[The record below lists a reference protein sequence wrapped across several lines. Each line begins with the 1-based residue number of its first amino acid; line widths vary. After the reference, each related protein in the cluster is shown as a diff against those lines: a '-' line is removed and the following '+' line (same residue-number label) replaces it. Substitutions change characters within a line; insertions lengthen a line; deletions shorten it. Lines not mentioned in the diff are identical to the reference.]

1 MDITK
6 TYEFTTEING
16 VKSSV
21 NYPFDELD
29 AEKFFCKTVIEKICQ
44 LRDDVVAEYLEINRN
59 NSAIIVDRATD
70 DFYTLLCANDL
81 IPAFLEFC
89 SNTKGI
95 RIEDMFAKIETESY
109 TWLFSYLPITK

>member
-29 AEKFFCKTVIEKICQ
+29 AEKFFCETVIEKICQ

-59 NSAIIVDRATD
+59 NGAIIVDRATD

-81 IPAFLEFC
+81 ISAFFEFC

-95 RIEDMFAKIETESY
+95 RIEDTFAKIETESY
-109 TWLFSYLPITK
+109 TWLFGYLPITK

>member
-21 NYPFDELD
+21 IYPFDEID
-29 AEKFFCKTVIEKICQ
+29 AEKFFCKVLIEKICQ
-44 LRDDVVAEYLEINRN
+44 IRDDIVTEYLEINRN
-59 NSAIIVDRATD
+59 NGAIVVDRSTD

-81 IPAFLEFC
+81 VSAFIEFC

-95 RIEDMFAKIETESY
+95 HIEDTFAKIETENY
-109 TWLFSYLPITK
+109 TWLFGYLPITK